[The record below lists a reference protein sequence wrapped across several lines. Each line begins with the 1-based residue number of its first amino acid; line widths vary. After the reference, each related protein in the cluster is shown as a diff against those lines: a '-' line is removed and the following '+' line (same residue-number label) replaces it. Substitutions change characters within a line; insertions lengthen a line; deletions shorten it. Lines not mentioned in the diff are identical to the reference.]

1 MRFGCSA
8 LAALAMVATATP
20 AAAQDPAPVVVVT
33 GGLDFVNQYNFRG
46 IRQNTDGMSIWP
58 FVDFGFTPFRGD
70 GGLKTVGLNVGTW
83 NAIHTAL
90 DDNKWYESDIYGT
103 VAFGFESASVG
114 VTYTSYTSPA
124 DLFAHVK
131 EIALK
136 LSSGAPVGGVSLN
149 PYGLVAFELTDEGQ
163 ADGGTGK
170 GTYIELGV
178 APSFAGARA
187 SLAVPIKVG
196 LSASNYFEHNMGTEA
211 APQFEDETFGYLSL
225 GGLVTVPMGAHA
237 NIHGGVEL
245 QMFGDTLKTKNAFG
259 DDPDDPSGSAVIGS
273 IGLGFAF

>member
-1 MRFGCSA
+1 MSFTRAMRFGFSA
-8 LAALAMVATATP
+8 LAALAMMATAAP
-20 AAAQDPAPVVVVT
+20 ASAQDPAPVVVVT

-46 IRQNTDGMSIWP
+46 IRQNTDGVSIWP
-58 FVDFGFTPFRGD
+58 YVDFGFTPFRGD
-70 GGLKTVGLNVGTW
+70 GGLKTVGINVGSW
-83 NAIHTAL
+83 NAFHSQINEDDFGT
-90 DDNKWYESDIYGT
+90 DNKWYESDIYGT
-103 VAFGFESASVG
+103 VAFGFESATLG

-136 LSSGAPVGGVSLN
+136 LSSPAAVSGVALN

-163 ADGGTGK
+163 ADAGDSK

-178 APSFAGARA
+178 APGYTGARA

-196 LSASNYFEHNMGTEA
+196 LSGSDYYEFATG
-211 APQFEDETFGYLSL
+211 EDSKFGYFSI

-237 NIHGGVEL
+237 NIHGGVEF
-245 QMFGDTLKTKNAFG
+245 QAFG
-259 DDPDDPSGSAVIGS
+259 DNVKVYNDQDTAGIAS